1 MSDYRVP
8 FLLEIFATIFLFE
21 FLSIFKDI
29 LALRSYPVLVLCLLH
44 RSTEILN
51 CVSRGE
57 HPLLAGGRMTRKVK
71 DRLIVGDKIIER
83 PCKSHANFHRI
94 SSTSKKHFVIP

>member
-8 FLLEIFATIFLFE
+8 FLLEIFATMFLFE
-21 FLSIFKDI
+21 FLSIFEDI
-29 LALRSYPVLVLCLLH
+29 LALRSYPVLVLCLSH

-51 CVSRGE
+51 YLSRDE

-71 DRLIVGDKIIER
+71 DRLIVGDKIIDR
-83 PCKSHANFHRI
+83 PS
-94 SSTSKKHFVIP
+94 